1 MLDWTDRHCR
11 YLLRQI
17 SSRTVLYTEMVT
29 TAAILH
35 GDRDRLLRH
44 DPAEHPVVLQLGGSD
59 PQALAECSR
68 IGAEAGY
75 DEINLNVGCPSDR
88 VQSGRFGACLMAE
101 PSLVADCV
109 AAMDAAASVPVTVK
123 TRIGIDDM
131 DSYALLASFVE
142 HMQSAGCDTIIIHAR
157 KAFLQGL
164 SPRENRSVPPLRYDY
179 AYRIK
184 QQFQDLSVVLN
195 GGIESLEAAREH
207 LEHVDGVMLG
217 RAAYHNPYLLAGVD
231 NQIFGESTPVPS
243 RDDIV
248 ERMLPYIER
257 ELIRGTPLKHITRH
271 MLGLYQGVP
280 GARHW
285 RRHLSEFGPRSS
297 AGIEVIQQAMENMK
311 RAGKKGRSMDASY
324 QRHG

>member
-59 PQALAECSR
+59 PQALADCSR

-101 PSLVADCV
+101 PALVADCV

-285 RRHLSEFGPRSS
+285 RRHLSEFGPRSGS
-297 AGIEVIQQAMENMK
+297 GIEVIQQAMKNMK
-311 RAGKKGRSMDASY
+311 RAGEKGRSMDASY
-324 QRHG
+324 QLHG